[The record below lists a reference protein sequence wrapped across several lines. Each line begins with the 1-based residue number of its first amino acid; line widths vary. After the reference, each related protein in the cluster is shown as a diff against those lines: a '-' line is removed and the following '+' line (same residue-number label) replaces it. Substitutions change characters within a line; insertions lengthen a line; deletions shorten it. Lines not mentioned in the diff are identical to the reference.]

1 MAFAFIPIILS
12 LALLVWWRSVVL
24 FKRTVEDV
32 PTSKVK
38 GVFHGLNEV
47 KGTVKSD
54 LPLETYLTET
64 PSVWYKWSISEEWR
78 KTETYRDKD
87 GNKKTRTK
95 SGWRTVDSGG
105 VTNRS
110 FSRMIR
116 ANCSLNRKEQKSKP
130 RPQCHAVALLPM
142 PFIMRRGLL
151 KRLRIR
157 LTGEGFPNAPCLP
170 GTIFTCWVRPS

>member
-1 MAFAFIPIILS
+1 M
-12 LALLVWWRSVVL
+12 

-87 GNKKTRTK
+87 GNRKTRTK

-105 VTNRS
+105 SYQS
-110 FSRMIR
+110 FF
-116 ANCSLNRKEQKSKP
+116 LEDD
-130 RPQCHAVALLPM
+130 
-142 PFIMRRGLL
+142 
-151 KRLRIR
+151 
-157 LTGEGFPNAPCLP
+157 TGELLIEPEGAKIEAP
-170 GTIFTCWVRPS
+170 TTMS

>member
-47 KGTVKSD
+47 KGAVKSD
-54 LPLETYLTET
+54 LPLQTYLTET

-78 KTETYRDKD
+78 KTETYTDKD

-95 SGWRTVDSGG
+95 SG
-105 VTNRS
+105 
-110 FSRMIR
+110 
-116 ANCSLNRKEQKSKP
+116 
-130 RPQCHAVALLPM
+130 
-142 PFIMRRGLL
+142 
-151 KRLRIR
+151 
-157 LTGEGFPNAPCLP
+157 
-170 GTIFTCWVRPS
+170 